1 MTEASERL
9 WRVFPWD
16 PDADDDAPFSPSYV
30 PPVQGKG
37 RFDLPGVPAGVL
49 YLAESPEHAIG
60 ETIQHFR
67 GARLDSADLIVRG
80 RPLALANVV
89 LPPQIRSGIID
100 LCDPG
105 VLAEAGIRPDR
116 LASRNRAVTRQIA
129 SELHAEGR
137 PGLRW
142 WSALS
147 GDWHT
152 LVIFRDR
159 LAEAPTYGRP
169 ESLTL
174 THTAL
179 LEAAGVL
186 GIALDR

>member
-1 MTEASERL
+1 VTEPSERL

-16 PDADDDAPFSPSYV
+16 PSAEDGAPFSASYV

-37 RFDLPGVPAGVL
+37 RFDLPGIPAGVL

-67 GARLDSADLIVRG
+67 GARLDAADLIVRG
-80 RPLALANVV
+80 CSLALANVT
-89 LPPQIRSGIID
+89 LPTKVRSGIVD

-116 LASRNRAVTRQIA
+116 LASRSRAVTQQISA
-129 SELHAEGR
+129 ELHAGGR

-159 LAEAPTYGRP
+159 LEEAPAYGQP

-179 LEAAGVL
+179 REAASAL
-186 GIALDR
+186 GLPLDR